1 MSAFHRNLLGLLR
14 ISSMRNRFLH
24 IVRFCSDN
32 SLRKGRSVVLS
43 YSSSASCCNHYNSQ
57 YERWYSSILIS
68 SSPVIRRVLSP
79 LVIFLFLLFRHIGF
93 AVHLEFAPCRFHA
106 QQDGQRIDAAFVV
119 CTHLWLPVLPHFK
132 QRRFSL
138 IFSVHAYA
146 AVLLFRLPPMT
157 SPVCSSSSSQ
167 RNLPLPLFLH

>member
-1 MSAFHRNLLGLLR
+1 MSAFHRNLRGLLR

-24 IVRFCSDN
+24 ILRFCSDN

-43 YSSSASCCNHYNSQ
+43 YSSSAS
-57 YERWYSSILIS
+57 
-68 SSPVIRRVLSP
+68 VICRILSP

-106 QQDGQRIDAAFVV
+106 QQDGQRIDAAFMV
-119 CTHLWLPVLPHFK
+119 CFHLWLPVLPHFK

-138 IFSVHAYA
+138 PCSVHAYA

>member
-1 MSAFHRNLLGLLR
+1 MSAFHRNLRGLLR
-14 ISSMRNRFLH
+14 ICSMRNRFLH

-32 SLRKGRSVVLS
+32 SLRKDRSVVLS
-43 YSSSASCCNHYNSQ
+43 HSSSASCC
-57 YERWYSSILIS
+57 I
-68 SSPVIRRVLSP
+68 
-79 LVIFLFLLFRHIGF
+79 LFLLFRHIGF

-106 QQDGQRIDAAFVV
+106 KQDGQRIDAAFMF
-119 CTHLWLPVLPHFK
+119 CTHLRLPVLPNFK

-138 IFSVHAYA
+138 FCSVHAYA